1 MIGKICGTG
10 AYAPPNVMK
19 NDDLANLVET
29 SDEWIR
35 ERTGIARR
43 HIAQE
48 ENIVD
53 MAVKS
58 AERALKNAKISFLAK
73 TKISFRLSPV
83 KQTGI

>member
-35 ERTGIARR
+35 ERRELPDAILHRKR
-43 HIAQE
+43 I
-48 ENIVD
+48 
-53 MAVKS
+53 
-58 AERALKNAKISFLAK
+58 
-73 TKISFRLSPV
+73 
-83 KQTGI
+83 